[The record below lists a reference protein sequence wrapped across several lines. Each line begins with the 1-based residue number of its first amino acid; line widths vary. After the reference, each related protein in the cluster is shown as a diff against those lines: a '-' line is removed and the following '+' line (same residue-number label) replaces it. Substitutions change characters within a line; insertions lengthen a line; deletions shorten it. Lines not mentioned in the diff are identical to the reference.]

1 MIKKRQGGK
10 VVKITYDDGT
20 SIDVKYNHVQDK
32 KEEPIPELKSEERK
46 HGSLPT
52 EEDLMN
58 IMELPVALPFD
69 EEQIPPPIL
78 DDVGPA

>member
-1 MIKKRQGGK
+1 M
-10 VVKITYDDGT
+10 
-20 SIDVKYNHVQDK
+20 QDK

-46 HGSLPT
+46 NGSLPT
-52 EEDLMN
+52 EEDFMN

-78 DDVGPA
+78 DEVGPA